1 MSLLPHYSYICPP
14 FSESLVKSHIP
25 LSLEDNILPRERL
38 TVSRVGLH
46 PVAAARKSAVRAQSP
61 KMKNKAAE
69 TKTHLDAVSAT
80 CSCPFPGSGG
90 QGSLLE
96 DGENSRE
103 MPVGETGSLCFA
115 TCSEGQ
121 ASGEKKSES
130 IWSRSCRKLKTVPA
144 ASLHLRPDTC
154 EVPGALG
161 GGGGFCR
168 LDQPGEGCAWG
179 GGIGV
184 QPQGPWEGTGNIPSV
199 CFPTYFY
206 FPRTCPASLHLG
218 G

>member
-1 MSLLPHYSYICPP
+1 
-14 FSESLVKSHIP
+14 
-25 LSLEDNILPRERL
+25 
-38 TVSRVGLH
+38 
-46 PVAAARKSAVRAQSP
+46 
-61 KMKNKAAE
+61 MKNKAAE
-69 TKTHLDAVSAT
+69 TKTHLDAGSAT
-80 CSCPFPGSGG
+80 CSCPFPGSGS

-154 EVPGALG
+154 KVPGHLG
-161 GGGGFCR
+161 EVGGSAIRTSLGRGV
-168 LDQPGEGCAWG
+168 WKG

-206 FPRTCPASLHLG
+206 FPRTCPASVRLG